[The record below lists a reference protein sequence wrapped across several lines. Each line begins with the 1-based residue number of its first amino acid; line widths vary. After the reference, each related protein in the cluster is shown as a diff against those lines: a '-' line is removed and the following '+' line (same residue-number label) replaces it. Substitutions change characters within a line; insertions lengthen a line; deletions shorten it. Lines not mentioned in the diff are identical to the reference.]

1 MSDIKRICKLT
12 GEEFIITDEDQDFY
26 KRVGVPM
33 PTLCPSARRLRRLAF
48 RNERTLYQRKCTLTG
63 ENILSNFSADKPYK
77 VYKHDEWWKDSMD
90 PMEYGRDYDFNRP
103 FFEQYD
109 ELMHDVP
116 FIHLLV
122 IDSENSNFTN
132 HSWYAKNCYL
142 LFDAGHNENLLYC
155 DTMYFDKFCTDCF
168 HCPKECEL
176 CYECIDCE
184 TCYNC
189 NFAQQCHGSSDMNF
203 CFDCNGCQNC
213 CMCFNLRNKKF
224 CFKNKQYSQE
234 EYEKLVKALELG
246 SYENCDKFKKEF
258 WDFKTKE
265 AIHHFSASLNIQNCT
280 GAFLTNCKNCHD
292 CYDIGLSEDCK
303 YLFDGGEPC
312 GKNFYDDDRSGWD
325 AELSYDSLG
334 NATPYF
340 SKFVISCAYPKST
353 QYCMYCHNPI
363 DCFGCLG
370 LKKGQHV
377 ILNKQY
383 SKQEYDE
390 ILPRIIEH
398 MKSTGEYGEF
408 FPMNISPFCYNETL
422 AYDYFPLTK
431 EQILG
436 FGLKWKEPDKKEYVP
451 SAYKIPDNIK
461 DVDDGILKEVLA
473 CEKSGKNYK
482 IQKQELEFYRKKNLP
497 IPRLCPDERY
507 KNRIAIRPPYK
518 LWDRTCTKT
527 GKPIKSCYDPARPE
541 KVYCEEAYLEA
552 IY

>member
-1 MSDIKRICKLT
+1 
-12 GEEFIITDEDQDFY
+12 
-26 KRVGVPM
+26 
-33 PTLCPSARRLRRLAF
+33 
-48 RNERTLYQRKCTLTG
+48 
-63 ENILSNFSADKPYK
+63 
-77 VYKHDEWWKDSMD
+77 
-90 PMEYGRDYDFNRP
+90 
-103 FFEQYD
+103 
-109 ELMHDVP
+109 
-116 FIHLLV
+116 
-122 IDSENSNFTN
+122 
-132 HSWYAKNCYL
+132 
-142 LFDAGHNENLLYC
+142 
-155 DTMYFDKFCTDCF
+155 
-168 HCPKECEL
+168 
-176 CYECIDCE
+176 
-184 TCYNC
+184 
-189 NFAQQCHGSSDMNF
+189 
-203 CFDCNGCQNC
+203 
-213 CMCFNLRNKKF
+213 LRNKKF